1 MSEVGTGER
10 RAQQAVQFLVEHRGG
25 AGQERYFAEPALVVV
40 PAVTE
45 EAVEAAVAQLAQR
58 RFADIV

>member
-1 MSEVGTGER
+1 LAQEVEDAAAR
-10 RAQQAVQFLVEHRGG
+10 QC
-25 AGQERYFAEPALVVV
+25 YFAEPALVVV